1 MWTLIPQKLMPP
13 TRLVRY
19 CCDVLKENTGK
30 NRFIATGVRWAEST
44 RRKNSRGVM
53 EMMHKDPA
61 KRIILMG
68 DNDEKRQLFET
79 CNLKGKMT
87 VNPIVDWSDDDVWDY
102 THSENLPVNP
112 LYCEGQKRVGCIGCP
127 MAGRGADS
135 VSSCAGLSTRRC
147 ISLRLKECSM
157 SEKQKAYRATGR
169 PAWTF
174 SVGGWKMTTSAVS

>member
-1 MWTLIPQKLMPP
+1 
-13 TRLVRY
+13 
-19 CCDVLKENTGK
+19 
-30 NRFIATGVRWAEST
+30 
-44 RRKNSRGVM
+44 
-53 EMMHKDPA
+53 
-61 KRIILMG
+61 MG

-102 THSENLPVNP
+102 THSERLPINP

-135 VSSCAGLSTRRC
+135 ASLLAGQPMKKCTSQR
-147 ISLRLKECSM
+147 SNECLM

-174 SVGGWKMTTSAVS
+174 FAGGWKMTTSAVS